1 MPLSLVGSQMSRE
14 ATSEQSLVHDGASYD
29 EVFPS
34 GHEPEEGFSWLSE
47 RETLAQPSDEELES
61 YRGED
66 EGVMSSEEDERVM
79 SNEEDEREERES
91 DGDNNDGVEDNSD
104 EEALDSTPRAP
115 RDNRPFILPRIWTI
129 NDFLPTMLDKVFKT
143 L

>member
-1 MPLSLVGSQMSRE
+1 M
-14 ATSEQSLVHDGASYD
+14 
-29 EVFPS
+29 
-34 GHEPEEGFSWLSE
+34 SE
-47 RETLAQPSDEELES
+47 RETSAQPPDEELES

-115 RDNRPFILPRIWTI
+115 RDNRPFILPRIWNI
-129 NDFLPTMLDKVFKT
+129 NDFLATMSDKVFKT